1 MNYFEPKDYQKQVL
15 HSISQYFEKCRELKN
30 PDLAFYKMTQVSYQ
44 PLKGFAEGMPY
55 FCLRVPTGGGKT
67 WLAATSI
74 QLINRLLLRT
84 EHSVILWLVPS
95 NQIRQQTLQGLKD
108 REHPLHAA
116 LLTAGAVT
124 ILSLDEAKSV
134 TPATLNTSTT
144 VIVATRQAFQVASE
158 ENRKVYE
165 NNGALMAHFDNL
177 NAEQKRNLL
186 KDGDTT
192 PYSLA
197 NVLRLRRPFVIVDE
211 AHNNRTELGFDT
223 LAKFNP
229 SGIMELT
236 ATPDLIK
243 TPSNVLHSVSAVELK
258 TEQMIKLPILLQAES
273 DWQKCLLY
281 ALTCRNDLQALADK
295 DYQRGGNYL
304 RPIVLIQAEP
314 KKAGVETRDVFKVKQ
329 ELIDN
334 HNIPE
339 EEIIIA
345 TGEEKG
351 LMKVA
356 ADYPLGIKDTRCPVK
371 FVITQKA
378 LAEGWDCPFAYILVS
393 IANVHSSTAVEQL
406 LGRILRQ
413 PDAVHR
419 HAPELNQSYSFVV
432 SSNFTATAAA
442 LKDSLVNSAGFDRK
456 EVGDFVKARQPTQHD
471 LQRYTHKNIP
481 PIVTPLPEKP
491 NLTKL
496 PKAVKE
502 KVTWQEDTQTLT
514 THNALTDEDK
524 EALKATVQED
534 ATKTIID
541 EMVEESRVVAFEYF
555 KTPFERGIK
564 LRVPQLSVYVQGE
577 LQVFDDA
584 EMLDYPWDLAR
595 YAATPTENELSQFS
609 ASLKHRVGTIDINAE
624 HGKVE
629 TGYIDNLQRDL
640 DLVYQ
645 PEHWGEVQLAAW
657 LCRNLPNRYVT
668 HSNKLAFVA
677 AWLTDLIARFDL
689 ATVNQQRFFIR
700 TLLEQRINDL
710 RKSAISSAYQETL
723 FEKQAVTMCDSAVF
737 EIPAFYSP
745 NKYYDASTS
754 KYGSYPFRHHYH
766 GQIGEFDSKEEFA
779 CACYLDRLAE
789 EKKIQCW
796 LRNLSRGNG
805 AFFLQ
810 KATDKF
816 YPDFVCLL
824 PDESILIVEYKG
836 GDRWKEAEPDRLIAA
851 LWASLSNG
859 RCHFIMLKNQE
870 FHQIDSV
877 IESVK
882 VCLN

>member
-15 HSISQYFEKCRELKN
+15 LSISQYFEACRELKN
-30 PDLAFYKMTQVSYQ
+30 PDLAFYKMTGVSYQ

-74 QLINRLLLRT
+74 QLINRLLLHT

-95 NQIRQQTLQGLKD
+95 NQIKEQTLQGLKD

-116 LLTAGAVT
+116 LLTAGAMTV
-124 ILSLDEAKSV
+124 LSLDEAKSV
-134 TPATLNTSTT
+134 TPATLSTSTT

-177 NAEQKRNLL
+177 NAEQKRLLL

-192 PYSLA
+192 PFSLA

-236 ATPDLIK
+236 ATPDLLK

-258 TEQMIKLPILLQAES
+258 AEQMIKLPIELQTEP

-295 DYQRGGNYL
+295 EYQQGGNYL
-304 RPIVLIQAEP
+304 RPIVLIQAEA
-314 KKAGVETRDVFKVKQ
+314 KKAGVQTRDVLMVRQ

-334 HNIPE
+334 HAIPE

-351 LMKVA
+351 LSKLA
-356 ADYPLGIKDTRCPVK
+356 ADYPDGIQDKRCPVK

-419 HAPELNQSYSFVV
+419 HAPRLNQSYAFVV
-432 SSNFTATAAA
+432 SSNFSETAAA

-456 EVGDFVKARQPTQHD
+456 AVGDFVKPRLPQQHD
-471 LQRYTHKNIP
+471 LERYVGKNIP
-481 PIVTPLPEKP
+481 PIVVSLSEKP
-491 NLTKL
+491 NLTSL
-496 PKAVKE
+496 PKAIKE
-502 KVTWQEDTQTLT
+502 KVTWQENTQTLT
-514 THNALTDEDK
+514 VHSILDDKDK
-524 EALKATVQED
+524 EALKTLVAQE
-534 ATKTIID
+534 TSKTIID
-541 EMVEESRVVAFEYF
+541 EVVEESRVVAFEYF

-564 LRVPQLSVYVQGE
+564 LRVPQLAVYIQGE
-577 LQVFDDA
+577 LQAFDDA

-595 YAATPTENELSQFS
+595 CDATLTENELSLFA
-609 ASLKHRVGTIDINAE
+609 ASLQHRVGKIDINE
-624 HGKVE
+624 QYGKVE
-629 TGYIDNLQRDL
+629 TGYIEALQRDL
-640 DLVYQ
+640 ELVYQ
-645 PEHWGEVQLAAW
+645 PEHWDTVKLATW
-657 LCRNLPNRYVT
+657 LCRNLPNPYTT
-668 HSNKLAFVA
+668 HPGKLAFVS
-677 AWLTDLIARFDL
+677 AWLSELISRFDL

-700 TLLEQRINDL
+700 DLLEKRINQL
-710 RKSAISSAYQETL
+710 RKSAVSRAYQETL
-723 FEKQAVTMCDSAVF
+723 FEQQAVILSENHVF
-737 EIPAFYSP
+737 EFPAYYSP
-745 NKYYDASTS
+745 NKYYEAN
-754 KYGSYPFRHHYH
+754 KYGPYPFRHHYH
-766 GQIGEFDSKEEFA
+766 GQIGDFDSKEEFE
-779 CACYLDRLAE
+779 CACYLDHLAE
-789 EKKIQCW
+789 DKKIQCW
-796 LRNLSRGNG
+796 IRNIARNG
-805 AFFLQ
+805 SGFYLQ

-824 PDESILIVEYKG
+824 PDESVLVVEYKG
-836 GDRWKEAEPDRLIAA
+836 GDRWKEAEPDRLIAG
-851 LWASLSNG
+851 LWASLSES
-859 RCHFIMLKNQE
+859 CHFIMVTNKA
-870 FHQIDSV
+870 FYQIDSL

-882 VCLN
+882 ICHD